1 MDFICLSLGWNVD
14 LGSGQNNRSTDECCS
29 GFFGSN
35 VALKAIL
42 TSIEKLDLLESFLS
56 TSSLAGDQYLI
67 LRAFKQS
74 DARIAC

>member
-1 MDFICLSLGWNVD
+1 MSAVPE
-14 LGSGQNNRSTDECCS
+14 T
-29 GFFGSN
+29 N